1 MFESD
6 GRQQV
11 INQNLQTLRESLS
24 NVVDALREQQAMLR
38 LRNISLPQSIIQNLD
53 SLLAEF
59 NWLQTRVGEDSHEL
73 DQLRSVAATTATINS
88 SLDLDSV
95 LRRSMD
101 EVLKLTRA
109 DQGYIVLHDPG
120 SGELEFR
127 VASGAN
133 GSHEFQGSRSIL
145 TTVISS
151 GKALLTHDALD
162 DPRVGGSMTIAHKM
176 LRSVLCVPLT
186 YRDQVMGAL
195 YLDSRHASGI
205 FGEREQT
212 LLMAFANQTAVAIE
226 NARLFQRIQRNLAE
240 TIQLN
245 ELKENVFESIAS
257 GVITAGPEQ
266 TVTVFNR
273 AASEILAQSSE
284 AALGQQL
291 ADVLPIP
298 LEALT
303 ESLQIVRQ
311 QSQPYDHQATVN
323 LPTRGERILNLSFS
337 PLQDASGIT
346 MVVDDLTE
354 HEAREER
361 LMTLRRY
368 LPGKLVDDILDID
381 RLSMGGERR
390 EVTCLFVDVR
400 SFAQF
405 PSDLRPRQVMTL
417 LNQYLTV
424 ATECIHRHGGIID
437 KYMGTEVM
445 ALFNTRLNEQP
456 DHAFRALNAGLDMR
470 EDYLQLYAQEGEQ
483 PEPHYY
489 RVGIHSGV
497 ATIGNV
503 GSETRRDF
511 TALGDTIN
519 LAHRLLENAAGG
531 EIIMSQDAWA
541 YVIGAHHGHKPTG
554 FDLRA
559 HEPIKAKGRQQMT
572 TVYDVYR
579 K

>member
-24 NVVDALREQQAMLR
+24 NVVDALREQQSMLR

-53 SLLAEF
+53 SVLAEF
-59 NWLQTRVGEDSHEL
+59 NWLQTRVGEDAHEL

-88 SLDLDSV
+88 SLDLDAV

-109 DQGYIVLHDPG
+109 DQGYIVLQDQT

-127 VASGAN
+127 IASGAN
-133 GSHEFQGSRSIL
+133 GANEFQGSRSIL
-145 TTVISS
+145 ITVINS
-151 GKALLTHDALD
+151 GKPLLTHDALD

-205 FGEREQT
+205 FGDREQT

-226 NARLFQRIQRNLAE
+226 NARLFQRVQQSLAE

-257 GVITAGPEQ
+257 GVITAGAEQ
-266 TVTVFNR
+266 IITVFNR
-273 AASEILAQSSE
+273 AASEILAQPSE
-284 AALGQQL
+284 AALGQPL
-291 ADVLPIP
+291 ADILPISP
-298 LEALT
+298 EVLE

-311 QSQPYDHQATVN
+311 QSLPYDHQAAVN
-323 LPTRGERILNLSFS
+323 LPARGERILNLSFS

-405 PSDLRPRQVMTL
+405 PPDLRPRQVMNL

-456 DHAFRALNAGLDMR
+456 DHALRALNAGLDMR
-470 EDYLQLYAQEGEQ
+470 EAYLQLYAQEGVQ
-483 PEPHYY
+483 PDPHYY

-519 LAHRLLENAAGG
+519 LAHRLLENANGG

-541 YVIGAHHGHKPTG
+541 YVIGVHHGHKPTAYE
-554 FDLRA
+554 LRP

-572 TVYDVYR
+572 TVYDMYR

>member
-24 NVVDALREQQAMLR
+24 NVVDALREQQSMLR

-53 SLLAEF
+53 SVLAEF
-59 NWLQTRVGEDSHEL
+59 NWLQTRVGEDAHEL

-88 SLDLDSV
+88 SLDLDAV

-109 DQGYIVLHDPG
+109 DQGYIVLQDQT

-127 VASGAN
+127 IASGAN
-133 GSHEFQGSRSIL
+133 GANEFQGSRSIL
-145 TTVISS
+145 ITVINS
-151 GKALLTHDALD
+151 GKPLLTHDALD

-205 FGEREQT
+205 FGDREQT

-226 NARLFQRIQRNLAE
+226 NARLFQRVQQSLAE

-257 GVITAGPEQ
+257 GVITAGAEQ
-266 TVTVFNR
+266 IITVFNR

-284 AALGQQL
+284 AALGQPL
-291 ADVLPIP
+291 ADILPISP
-298 LEALT
+298 EVLE

-311 QSQPYDHQATVN
+311 QSLPYDHQAAVN
-323 LPTRGERILNLSFS
+323 LPARGERILNLSFS

-405 PSDLRPRQVMTL
+405 PPDLRPRQVMDL
-417 LNQYLTV
+417 LNQYLTI

-456 DHAFRALNAGLDMR
+456 DHALRALNAGLDMR
-470 EDYLQLYAQEGEQ
+470 EAYLQLYAQEGVQ
-483 PEPHYY
+483 PDPHYY

-519 LAHRLLENAAGG
+519 LAHRLLENANGG

-541 YVIGAHHGHKPTG
+541 YVIGVHHGHKPTIYE
-554 FDLRA
+554 LRP

-572 TVYDVYR
+572 TVYDMYR

>member
-24 NVVDALREQQAMLR
+24 NVVDALREQQSMLR

-53 SLLAEF
+53 SVLAEF
-59 NWLQTRVGEDSHEL
+59 NWLQTRVGEDAHEL

-88 SLDLDSV
+88 SLDLDAV

-109 DQGYIVLHDPG
+109 DQGYIVLQDQT

-127 VASGAN
+127 IASGSNGAN
-133 GSHEFQGSRSIL
+133 EFQGSRSIL
-145 TTVISS
+145 NTVINS
-151 GKALLTHDALD
+151 GKPLLTHDALD

-186 YRDQVMGAL
+186 YRDQAMGAL

-226 NARLFQRIQRNLAE
+226 NARLFQRVQQSLAE

-257 GVITAGPEQ
+257 GVITAGAEQ
-266 TVTVFNR
+266 IITVFNR

-284 AALGQQL
+284 AALGQPL
-291 ADVLPIP
+291 ADILPISP
-298 LEALT
+298 EVLE

-311 QSQPYDHQATVN
+311 QSLPYDHQAAVN
-323 LPTRGERILNLSFS
+323 LPMRGERILNLSFS

-405 PSDLRPRQVMTL
+405 PPDLRPRQVMNL

-456 DHAFRALNAGLDMR
+456 DHALRALNAGLDMR
-470 EDYLQLYAQEGEQ
+470 EAYLQLYAQEGVQ

-519 LAHRLLENAAGG
+519 LAHRLLENANGG

-541 YVIGAHHGHKPTG
+541 YVIGVHHGHKPTIYE
-554 FDLRA
+554 LRP

-572 TVYDVYR
+572 TVYDMYR

>member
-1 MFESD
+1 MFETD
-6 GRQQV
+6 GRQRA
-11 INQNLQTLRESLS
+11 INQHLQLTRENLSSVAES
-24 NVVDALREQQAMLR
+24 LREQQALLR
-38 LRNISLPQSIIQNLD
+38 LRQISLPPGLLQSLD
-53 SLLAEF
+53 SLVAEF
-59 NWLQTRVGEDSHEL
+59 NWLQARMSEDTREL
-73 DQLRSVAATTATINS
+73 DQLRAVAATTSTINS
-88 SLDLDSV
+88 TLDLDSV
-95 LRRSMD
+95 LHYSMN

-109 DQGYIVLHDPG
+109 DQGYIVLKDDA

-127 VASGAN
+127 ISSGAN
-133 GSHEFQGSRSIL
+133 GSGSFEGSRSIL
-145 TTVISS
+145 STVINS
-151 GKALLTHDALD
+151 GKPLLTHDASD
-162 DPRVGGSMTIAHKM
+162 DPRVGGAMTVAHKL
-176 LRSVLCVPLT
+176 LRSVLCVPLL

-195 YLDSRHASGI
+195 YLDSRQASGI

-226 NARLFQRIQRNLAE
+226 NARLFQRVQQNLAE

-245 ELKENVFESIAS
+245 ELKDNVFESIAS

-266 TVTVFNR
+266 TVLVFNR

-284 AALGQQL
+284 EAMGQPLGQ
-291 ADVLPIP
+291 VLPIP
-298 LEALT
+298 ADALVT
-303 ESLQIVRQ
+303 SLQTIQ
-311 QSQPYDHQATVN
+311 QTSQPYDHEARVT
-323 LPTRGERILNLSFS
+323 LPTRGERVLNMSFS
-337 PLQDASGIT
+337 PLQDGSGVA
-346 MVVDDLTE
+346 MVVDDLTD

-361 LMTLRRY
+361 LLTLRRY

-400 SFAQF
+400 ALTSF
-405 PSDLRPRQVMTL
+405 PPDLRPRQVMEL
-417 LNQYLTV
+417 LNHYLTV

-456 DHAFRALNAGLDMR
+456 DHALRALNAGLDMR
-470 EDYLQLYAQEGEQ
+470 DAYLQLYAWEGVT
-483 PEPHYY
+483 PEPHFY

-511 TALGDTIN
+511 TALGDSIN
-519 LAHRLLENAAGG
+519 LAHRLLENAEDG
-531 EIIMSQDAWA
+531 EIILSQDAWA
-541 YVIGAHHGHKPTG
+541 YVVGAAGGVKPPG
-554 FDLRA
+554 YDLRS

>member
-24 NVVDALREQQAMLR
+24 NVVDALREQQSMLR

-53 SLLAEF
+53 SVLAEF
-59 NWLQTRVGEDSHEL
+59 NWLQTRVGEDAHEL

-88 SLDLDSV
+88 SLDLDAV

-109 DQGYIVLHDPG
+109 DQGYIVLQDQT

-127 VASGAN
+127 IASGAN
-133 GSHEFQGSRSIL
+133 GANEFQGSRSIL
-145 TTVISS
+145 ITVINS
-151 GKALLTHDALD
+151 GKPLLTHDALD

-205 FGEREQT
+205 FGDREQT

-226 NARLFQRIQRNLAE
+226 NARLFQRVQQSLAE

-257 GVITAGPEQ
+257 GVITAGAEQ
-266 TVTVFNR
+266 IITVFNR
-273 AASEILAQSSE
+273 AASEILAQPSE
-284 AALGQQL
+284 AALGQPL
-291 ADVLPIP
+291 ADILPISP
-298 LEALT
+298 EVLE

-311 QSQPYDHQATVN
+311 QSLPYDHQAAVN
-323 LPTRGERILNLSFS
+323 LPARGERILNLSFS

-405 PSDLRPRQVMTL
+405 PPDLRPRQVMNL

-456 DHAFRALNAGLDMR
+456 DHALRALNAGLDMR
-470 EDYLQLYAQEGEQ
+470 EAYLQLYAQEGVQ
-483 PEPHYY
+483 PDPHYY

-519 LAHRLLENAAGG
+519 LAHRLLENANGG

-541 YVIGAHHGHKPTG
+541 YVIGVHHGHKPTTYE
-554 FDLRA
+554 LRP

-572 TVYDVYR
+572 TVYDMYR

>member
-24 NVVDALREQQAMLR
+24 NVVDALREQQSMLR

-53 SLLAEF
+53 SVLAEF
-59 NWLQTRVGEDSHEL
+59 NWLQTRVGEDAHEL

-88 SLDLDSV
+88 SLDLDAV

-109 DQGYIVLHDPG
+109 DQGYIVLQDQT

-127 VASGAN
+127 IASGAN
-133 GSHEFQGSRSIL
+133 GANEFHGSRSIL
-145 TTVISS
+145 ITVINS
-151 GKALLTHDALD
+151 GKPLLTHDALD

-205 FGEREQT
+205 FGDREQT

-226 NARLFQRIQRNLAE
+226 NARLFQRVQQSLAE

-257 GVITAGPEQ
+257 GVITAGAEQ
-266 TVTVFNR
+266 IITVFNR
-273 AASEILAQSSE
+273 AASEILAQPSE
-284 AALGQQL
+284 AALGQPL
-291 ADVLPIP
+291 ADILPISP
-298 LEALT
+298 EVLE

-311 QSQPYDHQATVN
+311 QSLPYDHQAAVN
-323 LPTRGERILNLSFS
+323 LPARGERILNLSFS

-405 PSDLRPRQVMTL
+405 PPDLRPRQVMNL

-456 DHAFRALNAGLDMR
+456 DHALRALNAGLDMR
-470 EDYLQLYAQEGEQ
+470 EAYLQLYAQEGVQ
-483 PEPHYY
+483 PDPHYY

-503 GSETRRDF
+503 GNWQCRQRNPPRLHRIGRYHQSGSPLARKCQWRR
-511 TALGDTIN
+511 
-519 LAHRLLENAAGG
+519 R
-531 EIIMSQDAWA
+531 SS
-541 YVIGAHHGHKPTG
+541 
-554 FDLRA
+554 
-559 HEPIKAKGRQQMT
+559 
-572 TVYDVYR
+572 
-579 K
+579 